1 MRHELLQD
9 SIIQGFYKSG
19 GMGLITAH
27 WIIEGK
33 TQYDMFVRDMP
44 RYDSW
49 TPQIS
54 KRGGIAGE
62 FTVTPLGVEE
72 FWIVGSGMLSAILN
86 SSSSALTCPQ
96 APHLKCHTDAMCDFY
111 VAGPQSPELLKTL
124 INTSLAT
131 ADFPFTH
138 SICRC

>member
-1 MRHELLQD
+1 
-9 SIIQGFYKSG
+9 
-19 GMGLITAH
+19 
-27 WIIEGK
+27 
-33 TQYDMFVRDMP
+33 MP
-44 RYDSW
+44 KALGRSYLP
-49 TPQIS
+49 PQIS

-62 FTVTPLGVEE
+62 FTVTRVSVEE

-111 VAGPQSPELLKTL
+111 VAGPQSPELLQTL

-131 ADFPFTH
+131 ADFPFMRSKMSTLTGVELPPL
-138 SICRC
+138 RV